1 METPCLLLQVI
12 SGLIPV
18 ENNLGL
24 LLALTILEDSVPI
37 GHKTKFDYTFF
48 EFSGPVTL
56 EKENE
61 SLLSK
66 RPA

>member
-1 METPCLLLQVI
+1 M
-12 SGLIPV
+12 
-18 ENNLGL
+18 
-24 LLALTILEDSVPI
+24 LLALTILEDSVPV

-56 EKENE
+56 ERENE